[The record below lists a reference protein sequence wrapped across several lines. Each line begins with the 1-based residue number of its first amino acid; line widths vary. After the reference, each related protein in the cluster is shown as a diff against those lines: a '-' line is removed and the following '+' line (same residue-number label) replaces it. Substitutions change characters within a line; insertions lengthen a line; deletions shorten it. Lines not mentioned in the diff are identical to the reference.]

1 MPYACKLKK
10 NKQARE
16 YRKRMP
22 LEVRLRMNKGRAISR
37 RKLSEFRQSILR
49 KYKLLKGCASC
60 GYKKHFNVLDF
71 AHINKATKINSI
83 SVMVKDSI
91 SFKRIKD
98 EVRKCKVL
106 CANCHRLETYE
117 NKDWKNKTNKR
128 RTNEISIH
136 SY

>member
-22 LEVRLRMNKGRAISR
+22 LEVQLRINKGRAISR

-60 GYKKHFNVLDF
+60 GCKKHFNVLDF

-83 SVMVKDSI
+83 SVMVKGSI

-98 EVRKCKVL
+98 EVRKCKIL

-117 NKDWKNKTNKR
+117 NKDWENKKKGEMTLWKKQ
-128 RTNEISIH
+128 TC
-136 SY
+136 